1 MMRSSSALLRA
12 SSSRSGKK
20 ARAALLERLAYTP
33 HSYVPDKA
41 SKRTAFT
48 DRVKALVASGN
59 GGDGASIMS
68 HEHTNEFAGPGGG
81 NGGRGGHI
89 FLRSS
94 KDVPDLSHIKRR
106 GSQIVAPQGTIGFA
120 RKCHGKQGEDLILDL
135 PVGTQVVDVDTN
147 QVVFDLDEDSAQ
159 VLLLE
164 GGQGGKGNAS
174 FANRRHHSPI
184 ESTRGL
190 PGNTMLA
197 QFELKSIADCGL
209 VGFPNAGKSSLLS
222 SISSSKP
229 KVAPY
234 AFTTLHPS
242 IGVINDLYGN
252 TCRVADLPGLI
263 EGAYEN
269 RGLGHRFLQHVER
282 SKILAI
288 VLDMEATA
296 HPYLTSSAAGD
307 TASLEPAHVLELLL
321 QELEFYQPGLSE
333 RVQMIFAN
341 KMDIEVDGHGQPLD
355 DKLRALQL
363 AAHFPVFP
371 ISARSGAMHGL
382 HDPSSGLEPAV
393 TYMCA
398 AVRDCKAAE
407 DRERQQLRA
416 MDVKALENL
425 YKLKHRGSYS
435 RVSASKLLFGGS
447 RGAHGDD
454 SNLSASAG
462 VSLVDQQLDSAS
474 IGASGHGDIFDSFLE
489 LPRESKLFSMRDV
502 TLGGKNRRY
511 SNDDDEKSSAAVS
524 QL

>member
-1 MMRSSSALLRA
+1 
-12 SSSRSGKK
+12 
-20 ARAALLERLAYTP
+20 
-33 HSYVPDKA
+33 
-41 SKRTAFT
+41 
-48 DRVKALVASGN
+48 
-59 GGDGASIMS
+59 MS

-81 NGGRGGHI
+81 NGGRGGHVL
-89 FLRSS
+89 LRSS
-94 KDVPDLSHIKRR
+94 RHVPDLSHIKRR
-106 GSQIVAPQGTIGFA
+106 GSQIVAPTGMIGFS
-120 RKCHGKQGEDLILDL
+120 RKCHGRQGDDLTLDL
-135 PVGTQVVDVDTN
+135 PLGTQVIDVDTN
-147 QVVFDLDEDSAQ
+147 QVVFDLDEDSAE

-252 TCRVADLPGLI
+252 SCRVADLPGLI

-288 VLDMEATA
+288 VLDMEAVV
-296 HPYLTSSAAGD
+296 HPYLSSSSSSSQD
-307 TASLEPAHVLELLL
+307 TLEPSQVLELLL

-341 KMDIEVDGHGQPLD
+341 KMDIEFDAHGKRLSE
-355 DKLRALQL
+355 KLRVLQ
-363 AAHFPVFP
+363 ASTPIPVFP
-371 ISARSGAMHGL
+371 ISARAGMAEGFY
-382 HDPSSGLEPAV
+382 DPSCGLEPAV
-393 TYMCA
+393 KFMCD
-398 AVRDCKAAE
+398 AVKDIKTVE
-407 DRERQQLRA
+407 DQERQHHRA
-416 MDVKALENL
+416 ADLKALDEV
-425 YKLKHRGSYS
+425 YRLKHRGSYN
-435 RVSASKLLFGGS
+435 RVSAAKLLFGGTSEGQQFDDNHAARSQS
-447 RGAHGDD
+447 RGR
-454 SNLSASAG
+454 L
-462 VSLVDQQLDSAS
+462 SLVDQQLDSSS
-474 IGASGHGDIFDSFLE
+474 IGASGHGDVFDSFLE
-489 LPRESKLFSMRDV
+489 LPQESKLYSKRDS

-511 SNDDDEKSSAAVS
+511 SLVDDEKSATSATAT
-524 QL
+524 L